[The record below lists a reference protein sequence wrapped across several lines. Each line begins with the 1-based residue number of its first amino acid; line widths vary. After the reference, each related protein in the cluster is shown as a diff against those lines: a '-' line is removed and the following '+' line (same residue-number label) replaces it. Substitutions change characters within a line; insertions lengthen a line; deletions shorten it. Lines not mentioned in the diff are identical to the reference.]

1 MNQKEK
7 RICIIGAGCSGITA
21 IKNMLQVGL
30 RNVVCYEQNPWIGGN
45 WKFTAEVSHSS
56 VCSTTHIIS
65 SKKLSEYMDYPMP
78 DHYPDYPSHQQV
90 LSYFES
96 YVDHFGL
103 EQYIQF
109 NTKVDRAEKIEN
121 EKWKISLSNGTVEIY
136 DYLLVANGH
145 HSVPSHPELNGT
157 YTGEYI
163 HSHSFKNNVGFEDKR
178 VLVMGIGN
186 SGSDCAVETSRVAAY
201 VAISVRTPQ
210 YVIPKFFM
218 GIPTDVLNK
227 KMLWV
232 PEFIR
237 KRLLR
242 TSLRM
247 QIGKYDKYN
256 LPEPEHRVTEAHP
269 TLSSELLEK
278 IRHGKVN
285 PKPAIEKVE
294 GKEVTF
300 TNGTKEEYDVIIA
313 ATGYKI
319 ITSFFDPDFLD
330 YSNADRVPLYLRM
343 FHPKHPTLM
352 FIGLFQPQG
361 AIWSGSDLQSKLA
374 GNYIVG
380 NWSLPSNVLE
390 MAEKDSDDID
400 RRFLKRK
407 RHTIEVDYHDFA
419 KKITAQIP
427 SSAPKWNMQKTE
439 QTV

>member
-1 MNQKEK
+1 MDKKEN
-7 RICIIGAGCSGITA
+7 RICIIGAGCSGITS

-78 DHYPDYPSHQQV
+78 DHYPDYPSHKQV

-103 EQYIQF
+103 KKYIQF
-109 NTKVDRAEKIEN
+109 NTKVERAEKMEN
-121 EKWKISLSNGTVEIY
+121 EKWKISLSNGKVEIY

-145 HSVPSHPELNGT
+145 HSVPRHPELTGT
-157 YTGEYI
+157 YTGEYL
-163 HSHSFKNNVGFEDKR
+163 HSHRFKNNVGFEEKR
-178 VLVMGIGN
+178 ILVMGIGN
-186 SGSDCAVETSRVAAY
+186 SGSDCAVETSRVASY
-201 VAISVRTPQ
+201 VGISVRTPQ
-210 YVIPKFFM
+210 FVIPKFFM

-232 PEFIR
+232 PTFIR

-285 PKPAIEKVE
+285 PKPAVEKVE
-294 GKEVTF
+294 GKEITF
-300 TNGTKEEYDVIIA
+300 ANGVKEEYDVIIA

-319 ITSFFDPDFLD
+319 TTSFFDPDFLD

-343 FHPKHPTLM
+343 FHPEHPSLM

-380 NWSLPSNVLE
+380 NWSLPSNVHEL
-390 MAEKDSDDID
+390 AEKDSDEID
-400 RRFLKRK
+400 RTFLKRK

-419 KKITAQIP
+419 KKIVKQIP
-427 SSAPKWNMQKTE
+427 ASAPIWKVRKSE
-439 QTV
+439 QTI